1 LVYGQEAVMPMEYIV
16 PSLRIALFTKMSE
29 SGALEERLSQLMELE
44 EYRFIAGFHQQVQ
57 KARQKAWHAT

>member
-1 LVYGQEAVMPMEYIV
+1 MEYIV